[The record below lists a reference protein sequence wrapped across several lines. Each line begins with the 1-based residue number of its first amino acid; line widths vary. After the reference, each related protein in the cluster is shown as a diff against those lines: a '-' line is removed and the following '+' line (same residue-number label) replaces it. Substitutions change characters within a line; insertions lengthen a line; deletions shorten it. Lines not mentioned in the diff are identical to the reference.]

1 MHYEKDEVSFFSLSF
16 NTDFSTSVVFMRC
29 FVKTITNFMKCLL
42 ISIFPFLLLVQHS
55 CMTVFSHITYATC
68 TSEWS
73 LTTADNII
81 SQYLLMAVDH
91 RTAPCAMTKVLL
103 NWITAPCAMTKVL
116 LNWITS
122 IMFRATLSCLND
134 LVLIHYKH
142 FKLWKLM
149 QLQTNTQIPKYLQ
162 FVLDFH
168 LHLLF
173 GCAISVAYKSD
184 NATEFHPG
192 GQTWNT

>member
-1 MHYEKDEVSFFSLSF
+1 MPQSFSCIVKKMKYHFFLSF
-16 NTDFSTSVVFMRC
+16 NTDFSTSVVFMCC

-103 NWITAPCAMTKVL
+103 NWIT
-116 LNWITS
+116 S

-173 GCAISVAYKSD
+173 GCAISMAYKSD